1 MQAQNELQGIYDER
15 VSHLNKFRIGMADIA
30 LRRHP
35 LAQVVGVTLMSKEE
49 DIYGDT
55 SNEVEVRVDKL
66 ALVNKSPDLSY
77 VQDYFDDL
85 IEDVDDKI
93 PWLVKMTITGLP
105 RLINHDDRILIADE
119 VYSVSKVSPINRMND
134 GLLKVLVYPE
144 RSNPELV

>member
-15 VSHLNKFRIGMADIA
+15 VSHLNRFRKGMADIA

-35 LAQVVGVTLMSKEE
+35 LAQKVVVAFMSKDE

-55 SNEVEVRVDKL
+55 CNEVEVRVEKL

-85 IEDVDDKI
+85 VEDIDDKM
-93 PWLVKMTITGLP
+93 PWLVKLTTTDLP